1 MSDALIRSRDGI
13 VGQWR
18 PPAAIPD
25 QLGLEDRDNLERWS
39 PWVRASVIDA
49 EMVSRLGFTLEDPTI
64 NPRHMAVWHLEVPAP
79 AGGNAPVPVYKP
91 LILMARPTEAIFEA
105 QLTLVNNYA
114 ELRPDRQTEILA
126 QIGGGMAFLSSI
138 AQLHP
143 DRTPR
148 TLELLAAVLRL
159 ALFVHLRV
167 KQGLACRR
175 PLEYS
180 PQIQPMIATP
190 AHGALPS
197 GHATE
202 SFAAA
207 LVLWQLMKASG
218 RPGYDSA
225 DWRIQLLRLASRIA
239 INRTVAGVHFPVDSA
254 AGAILG
260 LTLGQYL
267 VNRCSG
273 AAGYRAWRFEGEKY
287 PEERDFIWHDLYDV
301 TNETLTSMPAATGY
315 SVEYGAND
323 QAIDPQHQSYVLTWL
338 WDKAKAEWE

>member
-18 PPAAIPD
+18 APAAVPGP
-25 QLGLEDRDNLERWS
+25 LVVEDPDNLGRWS
-39 PWVRASVIDA
+39 PWVRAAIIDV
-49 EMVSRLGFTLEDPTI
+49 EMVSRIGFTLEDVTMA
-64 NPRHMAVWHLEVPAP
+64 PRHMAVWHLEVPAP
-79 AGGNAPVPVYKP
+79 AGGNAPAPVYKP

-105 QLTLVNNYA
+105 QLTFVNHYA
-114 ELRPDRQTEILA
+114 ELRPDRHTEILS

-143 DRTPR
+143 DRTPH

-159 ALFVHLRV
+159 ALFVHLRM
-167 KQGLACRR
+167 KHGLACRR

-180 PQIQPMIATP
+180 PQIQPLIVTP

-202 SFAAA
+202 AFAAA

-218 RPGYDSA
+218 RPGYDST
-225 DWRIQLLRLASRIA
+225 DWRIQLLRLAARVA

-254 AGAILG
+254 AGAVLG
-260 LTLGQYL
+260 LVLGQYF

-273 AAGYRAWRFEGEKY
+273 AAGYTAWRFEGEKY
-287 PEERDFIWHDLYDV
+287 PGDSDFIWHELYDV
-301 TNETLTSMPAATGY
+301 TTESLTSMPGPTGY
-315 SVEYGAND
+315 SVEYAAND
-323 QAIDPQHQSYVLTWL
+323 QVIDPQHQSYVLTWL
-338 WDKAKAEWE
+338 WDKAKAEWA